1 MPDNTLSD
9 GKHNNTM
16 YPVNVLLSSFNFIF
30 CNLLLDMF
38 IVFCRCR
45 CIWAAGIICGAC
57 RILFD
62 YRAMNS
68 LSALHSALYC
78 ISLGLCHGLVNTSVS
93 PLSTDTGYVL
103 DVDVQ
108 NELLNAKD
116 TSTMRFHVSKAVH
129 ETGGARQNQCTSELL
144 FMPSGQIDVVA
155 PYRGEIRTSFR
166 ALAFSCP
173 AQHMFLH
180 QETQVL
186 SGVRQA
192 R

>member
-103 DVDVQ
+103 DVDV
-108 NELLNAKD
+108 
-116 TSTMRFHVSKAVH
+116 
-129 ETGGARQNQCTSELL
+129 
-144 FMPSGQIDVVA
+144 
-155 PYRGEIRTSFR
+155 
-166 ALAFSCP
+166 
-173 AQHMFLH
+173 
-180 QETQVL
+180 
-186 SGVRQA
+186 
-192 R
+192 